1 MWLNASLRLYNAYIY
16 YQVVHLLKSIC
27 SCYVADK
34 VESILIPSWRLN
46 YILTWLYL
54 IPSLMTEIKTE
65 KRIFDAEEIG
75 GK

>member
-1 MWLNASLRLYNAYIY
+1 M
-16 YQVVHLLKSIC
+16 
-27 SCYVADK
+27 ADK
-34 VESILIPSWRLN
+34 VESIWIPSWRLN

>member
-1 MWLNASLRLYNAYIY
+1 MWLNASLRLYNAYIS
-16 YQVVHLLKSIC
+16 YQVVQLLKSTR
-27 SCYVADK
+27 SCFMADR

-46 YILTWLYL
+46 YIITWLYL
-54 IPSLMTEIKTE
+54 IPTLMTEIKTE

>member
-1 MWLNASLRLYNAYIY
+1 MWLNASLRLYNAYIS
-16 YQVVHLLKSIC
+16 YQVVHLLKSIY

-54 IPSLMTEIKTE
+54 ILSLMTEIKTE